1 MILQLDSTAFFRDLS
16 FGANN
21 DAAAIALMIAIMD
34 TIGSLM
40 RNVSTIY
47 CNLIGCFHFM
57 PQGQVQFDNTNKAMM
72 FMFFQG
78 VSGCGCDIIS
88 YYWSTY

>member
-1 MILQLDSTAFFRDLS
+1 MILQLDSTAFCRDLS

-21 DAAAIALMIAIMD
+21 DAAIALMIAVMV

-57 PQGQVQFDNTNKAMM
+57 PQSLVQFGNADKTLM

-78 VSGCGCDIIS
+78 VSGCGCGITS
-88 YYWSTY
+88 

>member
-21 DAAAIALMIAIMD
+21 DAAAIALMIAVMV

-57 PQGQVQFDNTNKAMM
+57 PQGLVQFGNADKTLM

-78 VSGCGCDIIS
+78 VSGCDCDIIS
-88 YYWSTY
+88 YYRLAY